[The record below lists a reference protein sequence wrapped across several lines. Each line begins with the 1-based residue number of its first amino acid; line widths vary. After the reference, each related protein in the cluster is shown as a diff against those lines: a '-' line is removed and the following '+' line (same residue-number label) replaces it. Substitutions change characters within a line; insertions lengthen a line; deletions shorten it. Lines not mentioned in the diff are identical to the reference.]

1 MNIALITAAGN
12 GTRIGRDLPKQ
23 FIHVNGRPLIIHTLQ
38 CFQCHP
44 NIDAIAVVCL
54 NGWESILKSYA
65 KQYGIEKINWIFAGG
80 ETGMESIRNGVY
92 GLRDSGCS
100 PDDIIMVHDGVRPLV
115 SQEIISSNLATC
127 MAYGCAIT
135 GIQCQEHIL
144 VSNDGFCSTF
154 GISRDNLIRTQTPH
168 TMRLSDFLKLHE
180 KAQKLGITNS
190 VATCSLIE
198 EVGADITMHIVPGAE
213 ENIKITNIEDFEIMK
228 ALMEVGNK

>member
-23 FIHVNGRPLIIHTLQ
+23 FIHVDGCPLIIHTLQ
-38 CFQCHP
+38 RFQCHP

-54 NGWESILKSYA
+54 NGWENILKSYA
-65 KQYGIEKINWIFAGG
+65 KQYGIEKIQWIFTGG
-80 ETGMESIRNGVY
+80 ETGMQSIRNGVY

-135 GIQCQEHIL
+135 GIYCQEHIL
-144 VSNDGFCSTF
+144 VSDDGFSSTS
-154 GISRDNLIRTQTPH
+154 GLSRDKLVRTQTPH
-168 TMRLSDFLKLHE
+168 TLFLKDLIKLHE
-180 KAQKLGITNS
+180 KAEELGIKNS

-198 EVGADITMHIVPGAE
+198 EANAGITMHIVPGSE
-213 ENIKITNIEDFEIMK
+213 RNIKITNIEDFEIMK
-228 ALMEVGNK
+228 AFMALENK